1 LGKKKKKVL
10 KALNL
15 NKIIFLSIPLVF
27 LGVVVFST
35 LNSISKSPIEKIDLN
50 LKNTESEKIVTP
62 SFSEQT
68 QNRTEENGFNSS
80 KSKYFV
86 ETLFSNWD
94 GLFEL
99 FAFNPAYIQESKR
112 MDAQKLESLNES
124 INKTKTDFKPG
135 NLGNVEKLADE
146 YGEIIKREANFYKL
160 DWRLVLA
167 MIRQES
173 YFNSDAVSHAGA
185 IGFMQI
191 MPRTGA
197 GIQTDL
203 NLEETKTP
211 ENNLIAGIYYYATMV
226 ANFEFAGEDKY
237 KFALA
242 AYNAG
247 LGRVIDAMTIT
258 AYQGLDYNKW
268 ENVKENYKYLAAGND
283 SIHAAVWPKSQRPPY
298 GILNNWKE
306 PYNYVESITYYYDQY
321 KNMFAS
327 NLKEQPKK
335 KSKKKKSK

>member
-1 LGKKKKKVL
+1 MEKKKQKVL

-15 NKIIFLSIPLVF
+15 NKVIFLLIPLVF

-35 LNSISKSPIEKIDLN
+35 INSISNNTAPKIDLN
-50 LKNTESEKIVTP
+50 FKDTETEKIITP
-62 SFSEQT
+62 SFSDRT
-68 QNRTEENGFNSS
+68 QKEENPGLASQN
-80 KSKYFV
+80 KYFV
-86 ETLFSNWD
+86 ETLFNNWD

-99 FAFNPAYIQESKR
+99 FAFNPAYIQESKS

-124 INKTKTDFKPG
+124 ISKTKTDFKPG
-135 NLGNVEKLADE
+135 NLGNVEKLANE
-146 YGEIIKREANFYKL
+146 YGEIIKRESNFYKL
-160 DWRLVLA
+160 DWRLILA

-173 YFNSDAVSHAGA
+173 YFNSEAVSHAGA
-185 IGFMQI
+185 FGFMQI

-203 NLEETKTP
+203 NLEETNTP

-258 AYQGLDYNKW
+258 AYQGTDYNKW
-268 ENVKENYKYLAAGND
+268 ENVKENYKYLASGND

-306 PYNYVESITYYYDQY
+306 PYNYVESISYYYDQY
-321 KNMFAS
+321 KNLFET
-327 NLKEQPKK
+327 NLKEPPKK

>member
-1 LGKKKKKVL
+1 MLKV
-10 KALNL
+10 LNL
-15 NKIIFLSIPLVF
+15 NKIIFLLFPLAF
-27 LGVVVFST
+27 LAVVIFST
-35 LNSISKSPIEKIDLN
+35 INSASKSTAINKIDLN
-50 LKNTESEKIVTP
+50 LKNTEAEKIITH
-62 SFSEQT
+62 SFSSQT
-68 QNRTEENGFNSS
+68 EKEENRELASQN
-80 KSKYFV
+80 KYFV
-86 ETLFSNWD
+86 EALFNDWD

-99 FAFNPAYIQESKR
+99 FAFNPGYVQESKS

-124 INKTKTDFKPG
+124 VSKTKTDFKPG
-135 NLGNVEKLADE
+135 NLGNVEELANE
-146 YGEIIKREANFYKL
+146 YGEVIKRESNFYKL
-160 DWRLVLA
+160 DWRLILA

-173 YFNSDAVSHAGA
+173 YFNSEAVSHAGA
-185 IGFMQI
+185 FGFMQI

-197 GIQTDL
+197 GIQMDL

-211 ENNLIAGIYYYATMV
+211 ENNLIAGIYYYATMI

-258 AYQGLDYNKW
+258 AYQGQDYNKW
-268 ENVKENYKYLAAGND
+268 ENVKENYKYLASGND
-283 SIHAAVWPKSQRPPY
+283 SLHALVWPKSQRPPY

-321 KNMFAS
+321 KNIFET
-327 NLKEQPKK
+327 NLKEPPKK
-335 KSKKKKSK
+335 KSKKKKI